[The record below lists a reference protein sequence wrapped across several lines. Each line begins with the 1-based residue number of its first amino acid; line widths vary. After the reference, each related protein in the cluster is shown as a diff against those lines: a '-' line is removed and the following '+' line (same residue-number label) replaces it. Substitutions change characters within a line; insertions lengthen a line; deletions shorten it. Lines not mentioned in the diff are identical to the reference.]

1 MRKIIQ
7 YSFLFIWLSA
17 CNPSDVSVQ
26 ENKFLDTNELVN
38 TIQKDAFKTQLS
50 SVFGNNASQVAL
62 FVQSGIEQYRVVYDT
77 KDVYG
82 NPIKASGAVMIPT
95 DIKQNLAMGS
105 LHHGTLFNEQ
115 DAPSY
120 LKFESETTLATFL
133 ASTGIIIG
141 MPDYIGYGESK
152 NTAHPYEHYK
162 GLGEPNAD
170 FIRAMVELVKEKNLD
185 WNGVLM
191 LGGYSEGGYA
201 AMATHK
207 WIEEKLGSELEVK
220 ISVLGAGAYNK
231 TASFKKLVNEKGSSE
246 INNNR
251 SYIWVLQTYNE
262 IYGLKKPMSYF
273 FKEPY
278 ATEITNKGRLAE
290 ITISLNE
297 AISDEFRKDFNADTY
312 PALTSAIADN
322 DIYDWKPKAKVRLF
336 HGTADDY
343 VPFLNSSDAFNAMKA
358 KGVDIEF
365 TPTEGGTHGTTIN
378 DYFFGVLL
386 QFSNNKG
393 VSAQ

>member
-1 MRKIIQ
+1 MQKIIH
-7 YSFLFIWLSA
+7 YSFILISLSA
-17 CNPSDVSVQ
+17 CNPTDISVI

-38 TIQKDAFKTQLS
+38 TIEKEAFKSQLT
-50 SVFGNNASQVAL
+50 SVFGNNTSQIAL

-82 NPIKASGAVMIPT
+82 NSIKASGAVMIPT
-95 DIKQNLAMGS
+95 DIKKNLAMGS

-133 ASTGIIIG
+133 ASTGIIVG
-141 MPDYIGYGESK
+141 MPDYVGYGESK

-170 FIRAMVELVKEKNLD
+170 FIRAMVELVKEKNLE

-191 LGGYSEGGYA
+191 LAGYSEGGYA
-201 AMATHK
+201 AMATLK
-207 WIEEKLGSELEVK
+207 WIDEKLANELAVK
-220 ISVLGAGAYNK
+220 VSVLGAGAYNK
-231 TASFKKLVNEKGSSE
+231 TASFKKLVNEKGSTE

-262 IYGLKKPMSYF
+262 IYGLNKPMSYF

-278 ATEITNKGRLAE
+278 ATEVTNKGKLAE

-297 AISDEFRKDFNADTY
+297 AISDEFRSDINKGSYA
-312 PALTSAIADN
+312 ALKAAIADN
-322 DIYDWKPKAKVRLF
+322 DIYDWKPKSKIRLF
-336 HGTADDY
+336 HGTSDEY
-343 VPFLNSSDAFNAMKA
+343 VPLINSSDAFSAMKA

-365 TPTEGGTHGTTIN
+365 SPIEGGTHGTSIN
-378 DYFFGVLL
+378 EYFFGVLL
-386 QFSNNKG
+386 QFTNNKG
-393 VSAQ
+393 VSVQ